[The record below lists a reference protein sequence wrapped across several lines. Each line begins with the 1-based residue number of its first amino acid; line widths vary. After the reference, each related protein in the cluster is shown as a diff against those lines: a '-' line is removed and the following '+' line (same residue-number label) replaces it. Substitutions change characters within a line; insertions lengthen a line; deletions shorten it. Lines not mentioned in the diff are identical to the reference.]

1 MIFLNYIS
9 TRSKDTKPLT
19 SAEAIL
25 QGLAADGGLLVP
37 DEIPTIKI
45 KEIKELA
52 KMRYEDKAVNILSR
66 FLTDYTE
73 RELKECAELAYDWF
87 DIHDRTRLAIMSD
100 KPENAKKIHAN
111 KNNVK
116 AILELWHGPT
126 SAFKDMALQILP
138 QLMRVA
144 LKKTGE
150 SHEILILV
158 ATSGDTGK
166 AALAGFADVP
176 QTKIMVFYPDGGV
189 SKIQRLQMVTQQ
201 GNNVNVTAVKGNFD
215 DCQNGVKKIFNDE
228 EIAKQLE
235 NYNVKLSSANSINW
249 GRLVPQIVYYFSA
262 YADLISNKEINAG
275 DTVNITVPTGNFG
288 NILAA
293 YYAKKMGLPVD
304 KLICASNIN
313 NILTDF
319 FTTGVYDRNR
329 SFFKTITPSM
339 DILISSNLERL
350 LYHET
355 NDPDYIKSLMEQLNT
370 TGKYEISQDLK
381 KKLDKIF
388 YADYAGEDETKE
400 MISHMFKDMN
410 YLIDTHTAVAIA
422 VTAKYIQKTKDKK
435 PIIIASTASAYK
447 FAPAVLTAIGED
459 ISKLDEFAQLDKL
472 NKLSDVPIP
481 QGLASLKQAEIL
493 HNDVCEGADMAEKVL
508 TFAKG
513 SNN

>member
-1 MIFLNYIS
+1 MNLNYIS

-52 KMRYEDKAVNILSR
+52 KMKYEDKAVNILSR

-87 DIHDRTRLAIMSD
+87 DIHDRTRLAIISD

-189 SKIQRLQMVTQQ
+189 SKIQRLQMVTQK

-262 YADLISNKEINAG
+262 YADLISNQEINAG
-275 DTVNITVPTGNFG
+275 DTVNIVVPTGNFG

-319 FTTGVYDRNR
+319 FNTGVYDRNR

-370 TGKYEISQDLK
+370 TGKYEINQELK
-381 KKLDKIF
+381 NKLDKIF
-388 YADYAGEDETKE
+388 YADYAGEDETKN

-422 VTAKYIQKTKDKK
+422 VTAKYIQKTHDKK
-435 PIIIASTASAYK
+435 PFIIASTASAYK

-459 ISKLDEFAQLDKL
+459 ISKFDEFEQLEKL
-472 NKLSDVPIP
+472 NKLSGVPIP
-481 QGLASLKQAEIL
+481 QGLASLKKAEIL

-508 TFAKG
+508 AFAKI
-513 SNN
+513 

>member
-1 MIFLNYIS
+1 
-9 TRSKDTKPLT
+9 
-19 SAEAIL
+19 
-25 QGLAADGGLLVP
+25 
-37 DEIPTIKI
+37 
-45 KEIKELA
+45 
-52 KMRYEDKAVNILSR
+52 
-66 FLTDYTE
+66 
-73 RELKECAELAYDWF
+73 
-87 DIHDRTRLAIMSD
+87 
-100 KPENAKKIHAN
+100 
-111 KNNVK
+111 
-116 AILELWHGPT
+116 
-126 SAFKDMALQILP
+126 
-138 QLMRVA
+138 
-144 LKKTGE
+144 
-150 SHEILILV
+150 
-158 ATSGDTGK
+158 
-166 AALAGFADVP
+166 
-176 QTKIMVFYPDGGV
+176 
-189 SKIQRLQMVTQQ
+189 
-201 GNNVNVTAVKGNFD
+201 
-215 DCQNGVKKIFNDE
+215 
-228 EIAKQLE
+228 
-235 NYNVKLSSANSINW
+235 
-249 GRLVPQIVYYFSA
+249 
-262 YADLISNKEINAG
+262 
-275 DTVNITVPTGNFG
+275 
-288 NILAA
+288 
-293 YYAKKMGLPVD
+293 MGLPVD
-304 KLICASNIN
+304 QLICASNIN